1 VRRSVLLGAILVSGL
16 LAGCA
21 AKTGSGTSTTTGTAD
36 FADLGA
42 TNSATTGVIH
52 GVVVDEAI
60 RPIKDVRVELR
71 AADGSLLNKTTDAQ
85 GRFAFGDLSPGGYF
99 IRVSH
104 PQYAPAQTS
113 VQVVAGVDDPAVVRV
128 QMTRLFSQ
136 APYSEQIKFDGYLQC
151 SISFPVGT
159 TCVNDYTRI
168 VGNTVPGCEGG
179 CLKQYNVSKT
189 AGNNREY
196 VTAVGPG
203 WQVIVFEAYWE
214 ESTSVGHGLD
224 ISVSFFTR
232 PDSSHFFGTTASPS
246 PLRLEFDV
254 NKTGEG
260 QQEDPKLIN
269 WQGQNDLFVF
279 YNDGGGPGSLTV
291 DQKFTSLQTNF
302 YYGLPPDGWAFA
314 KGDPLPF

>member
-1 VRRSVLLGAILVSGL
+1 MRLPILAAALLLAG

-21 AKTGSGTSTTTGTAD
+21 AKTGGPSASGLSTTN
-36 FADLGA
+36 FSDLGA
-42 TNSATTGVIH
+42 TGSASTGVLV

-60 RPIKDVRVELR
+60 RPVKDAKVELR
-71 AADGSLLNKTTDAQ
+71 APDGGNQSKLTDAQ
-85 GRFAFGDLSPGGYF
+85 GRFAFGSLAPGTYF
-99 IRVSH
+99 LRVTQ

-113 VQVVAGVDDPAVVRV
+113 AEVVAGVASPPAVRI
-128 QMTRLFSQ
+128 QLARLFSQ
-136 APYSEQIKFDGYLQC
+136 QPYSEQIKFDGYLSC
-151 SISFPVGT
+151 SVSFPVGT

-168 VGNTVPGCEGG
+168 IGGTVPGCEGG

-196 VTAVGPG
+196 VTTVGPG

-214 ESTSVGHGLD
+214 PSTDLGKGLD

-232 PDSSHFFGTTASPS
+232 PDASHFFGTTMSPS

-260 QQEDPKLIN
+260 QQEDPKLID
-269 WQGQNDLFVF
+269 WKGQNDLFVF
-279 YNDGGGPGSLTV
+279 YNDGGGAGSLTV
-291 DQKFTSLQTNF
+291 NQQFTSLQTNF
-302 YYGLPPDGWAFA
+302 YYGVPPDGWSFA